1 MRLSVL
7 GLYQYDNSIFADMV
21 IPPELDRE
29 TLIDNILLECAELE
43 VLYPD
48 ADFFKFAVKL
58 WSEKE
63 APRWNALYSTTQYK
77 YDPTENYNRHETYT
91 DTNSSEGT
99 SSYNGKNSNEQKVSA
114 YDSPEYK
121 PSELSNISDENNS
134 NSRAT
139 GKTEHTAHIHG
150 NIGVTTTQEMIKQER
165 EIILNIYDV
174 IIEDFKNRFCILIY

>member
-7 GLYQYDNSIFADMV
+7 GLYQYNNNIFADMA
-21 IPPELDRE
+21 IPSALDRN
-29 TLIDNILLECAELE
+29 TLIENILMECAELE
-43 VLYPD
+43 ILYTD
-48 ADFFKFAVKL
+48 ADFFKFAVKS

-63 APRWNALYSTTQYK
+63 LNRWNALYKTTQYN

-91 DTNSSEGT
+91 DTNRSEGVT
-99 SSYNGKNSNEQKVSA
+99 AYTGKNSNEQKVSA

-121 PSELSNISDENNS
+121 PSELTNVSDKNNS

-139 GKTEHTAHIHG
+139 GKTEHRSHIHG

-165 EIILNIYDV
+165 EIILNLYNV
-174 IIEDFKNRFCILIY
+174 IIDDFKNRFCILIY